1 MYLKLFK
8 RTFDLLMALLLTIV
22 LLPLVL
28 LLMVVNFFVNKGHI
42 WYVQYRIGQNEKRF
56 KLYKFRT
63 LLKEGAAKG
72 ATFHDPV
79 THKAMIMT
87 RWGRFM
93 RLYSLDEIPQLI
105 NVLAND
111 LSFIGPRPLLPEY
124 LEYYSQQERKRH
136 LVKPGITGL
145 AQINGRNAL
154 EWSDKLAFDV
164 KYVENISF
172 LLDMRIL
179 ASTALQWF
187 KPEKE
192 TLEISLIDY
201 KRQSKQNI

>member
-1 MYLKLFK
+1 
-8 RTFDLLMALLLTIV
+8 MALLLTIV

-28 LLMVVNFFVNKGHI
+28 LLTVVNFFVNKGHI

-56 KLYKFRT
+56 KLYKFST

-72 ATFHDPV
+72 GTFHDPV
-79 THKAMIMT
+79 THNVMTMT